1 MPGGWVMVLESRVD
15 GGVSFNSVEI
25 GDWPSVNTN
34 FWSPSPLCALPWASL
49 VSRLLPSPRDG
60 AAEGD
65 GALPTTTS
73 HLPHPF
79 IPQSTGDVPFTHSV
93 FQQPSCA
100 YSCLHWPRKPV
111 YQVLVSAAQLGLHT
125 MSSHR
130 RWALWQVKVFFVN
143 YLTLQV
149 LYLRTSLSTNQV
161 TRYHRLILWL
171 GKLNPWS
178 DQQGLNGKRHMLNDF
193 PRTLMCSLS
202 PESLA

>member
-1 MPGGWVMVLESRVD
+1 MCPALGLL
-15 GGVSFNSVEI
+15 GV
-25 GDWPSVNTN
+25 T
-34 FWSPSPLCALPWASL
+34 PSPKPSWRCCRGWQCSSHHHIPSAS
-49 VSRLLPSPRDG
+49 SSH
-60 AAEGD
+60 
-65 GALPTTTS
+65 PTK
-73 HLPHPF
+73 HGRCPIHPQCF
-79 IPQSTGDVPFTHSV
+79 ST
-93 FQQPSCA
+93 A
-100 YSCLHWPRKPV
+100 ISCLQLSSLATLV

-149 LYLRTSLSTNQV
+149 LYLQPSLSTNQV